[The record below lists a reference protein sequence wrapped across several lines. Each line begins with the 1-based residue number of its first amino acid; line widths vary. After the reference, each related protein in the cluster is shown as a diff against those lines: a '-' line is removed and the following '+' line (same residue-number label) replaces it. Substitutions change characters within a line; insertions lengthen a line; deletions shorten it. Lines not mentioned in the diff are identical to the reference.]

1 MASHDLHHGDHA
13 VIVYTRV
20 LIDLHAGGRDIF
32 RGASKAGAVIS
43 SVKVVVNSLGNAHY
57 AALVPDRLHI
67 AADLVAG
74 VHGIVAAVIE
84 EITHIVF
91 FEYLKNALIVRVVS
105 LRIRYF
111 IAAGAELR
119 GRGMEQKPELFGIL
133 FIHHVELIVKNA
145 LDTVR
150 STVDLGD
157 LLGLQSR
164 ADNAVSTCVDD
175 CSGTSGLPEY
185 TCTNQF
191 F

>member
-1 MASHDLHHGDHA
+1 
-13 VIVYTRV
+13 
-20 LIDLHAGGRDIF
+20 
-32 RGASKAGAVIS
+32 
-43 SVKVVVNSLGNAHY
+43 
-57 AALVPDRLHI
+57 
-67 AADLVAG
+67 
-74 VHGIVAAVIE
+74 
-84 EITHIVF
+84 
-91 FEYLKNALIVRVVS
+91 
-105 LRIRYF
+105 
-111 IAAGAELR
+111 
-119 GRGMEQKPELFGIL
+119 MEQKPELFGIL